1 MRRIMKKRSLLLLT
15 LSFVWFFACNRT
27 PAIPDDAL
35 EREAG
40 NVYRSMDGE
49 KAASKDGADDPE
61 DGEPGSELDPDAD
74 PADTDPAPVA
84 KKEMKATG
92 PVALVNNEP
101 ISAKDFNDELA
112 KLTTSGQ
119 VPPHMLAQLQGDRR
133 EQFKAQLVEGMI
145 MRRLIEQQ
153 LATQNYEV
161 KPAEIDAKI
170 EEMKEELAF
179 ANEMAPGTYGT
190 LEELT
195 SQMGLTED
203 QLRESVRQSIELERL
218 VRAKYAYKEAT
229 QEEARAYY
237 KENAEEFK
245 QPEQVRASHI
255 LIRVDE
261 GAEGAEWTKAKKQVE
276 ALRDQIKGGADF
288 AELAKAHSED
298 SSSKF
303 GGDLGFFVR
312 ESMVPEFEEAAFAL
326 KDGELSQPVR
336 THLGWH
342 LIKRTGH
349 REAGPTPFD
358 TIETQLVRFLTA
370 QRYQVALRSFL
381 EELRTSAS
389 VELKLENIT

>member
-1 MRRIMKKRSLLLLT
+1 MRRTMKKRSLLLLT
-15 LSFVWFFACNRT
+15 LSLVWFAACNRT

-35 EREAG
+35 EREAN
-40 NVYRSMDGE
+40 NVYRSTDEGGE
-49 KAASKDGADDPE
+49 GEGSANNLGK
-61 DGEPGSELDPDAD
+61 EPGSELDPDAEPD
-74 PADTDPAPVA
+74 EGDPAPVA
-84 KKEMKATG
+84 KQEMKATG

-101 ISAKDFNDELA
+101 ISAKDFNEELA
-112 KLTTSGQ
+112 KITTSGQ

-153 LATQNYEV
+153 LAAQNYEV
-161 KPAEIDAKI
+161 KPAEIDTKI

-203 QLRESVRQSIELERL
+203 QLRDSVRQSIELERL

-229 QEEARAYY
+229 LEEAKAYY
-237 KENAEEFK
+237 KENASEFQ

-261 GAEGAEWTKAKKQVE
+261 GAESADWAKAKKQIE
-276 ALRDQIKGGADF
+276 ALRTQIKGGADF

-312 ESMVPEFEEAAFAL
+312 ESMVPEFEDAAFAL
-326 KDGELSQPVR
+326 EDGELSQPVR

-370 QRYQVALRSFL
+370 KRYQVALRSFL
-381 EELRTSAS
+381 EELRSSAS
-389 VELKLENIT
+389 IELKLDNIT

>member
-1 MRRIMKKRSLLLLT
+1 MKRSLLLILLFT
-15 LSFVWFFACNRT
+15 LSAACNRT

-35 EREAG
+35 EREAS
-40 NVYRSMDGE
+40 NVYRSMDEEGE
-49 KAASKDGADDPE
+49 GGEKDGAST
-61 DGEPGSELDPDAD
+61 GAEPGSELEGSEGGGDEK
-74 PADTDPAPVA
+74 PAASA

-101 ISAKDFNDELA
+101 ISAADFNKELEQITA
-112 KLTTSGQ
+112 SGQ
-119 VPPHMLAQLQGDRR
+119 VPPHMVAQLQGDRR

-153 LATQNYEV
+153 LATQNYKVEEG
-161 KPAEIDAKI
+161 EIDAKI
-170 EEMKEELAF
+170 EEMKEELAL
-179 ANEMAPGTYGT
+179 ANKMAPGMYGT

-195 SQMGLTED
+195 EQMGMTEE
-203 QLRESVRQSIELERL
+203 QLRDSVRQSIELERL

-229 QEEARAYY
+229 PEEAKAYY
-237 KENAEEFK
+237 EDNISEFQ

-261 GAEGAEWTKAKKQVE
+261 GAESDQWEKAKKQIE
-276 ALRDQIKGGADF
+276 ALRAQVKGGADF

-312 ESMVPEFEEAAFAL
+312 ESMVPEFEDAAFAL
-326 KDGELSQPVR
+326 ADGELSKPVR

-349 REAGPTPFD
+349 REAGPTPYD
-358 TIETQLVRFLTA
+358 AISTQLVRSLTA
-370 QRYQVALRSFL
+370 QRYQRALRDFL
-381 EELRTSAS
+381 EELRSS
-389 VELKLENIT
+389 SSIELKLENIT